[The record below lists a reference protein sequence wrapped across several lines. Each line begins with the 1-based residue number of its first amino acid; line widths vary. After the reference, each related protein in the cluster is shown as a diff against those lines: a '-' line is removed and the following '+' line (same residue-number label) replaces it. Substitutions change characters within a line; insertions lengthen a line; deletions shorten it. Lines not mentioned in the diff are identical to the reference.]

1 MAQLVTRIDEALA
14 LKVDE
19 MILSGVAENRS
30 ELVRLGLEQ
39 MIDRFERERTGAA
52 QASDETTSGSV
63 SRLETAMGHQSGSPL
78 ARAASLRRG
87 AADRELAT

>member
-52 QASDETTSGSV
+52 IAGAYE
-63 SRLETAMGHQSGSPL
+63 RLPQSKNESEGLDS
-78 ARAASLRRG
+78 ATRALVN
-87 AADRELAT
+87 EEPW

>member
-52 QASDETTSGSV
+52 QASDETKSGSA
-63 SRLETAMGHQSGSPL
+63 SRLVRVRAIAVFFIMGLHLG
-78 ARAASLRRG
+78 
-87 AADRELAT
+87 

>member
-52 QASDETTSGSV
+52 IADAYGRVPQGQTESAGLDSAT
-63 SRLETAMGHQSGSPL
+63 
-78 ARAASLRRG
+78 RALVN
-87 AADRELAT
+87 EEPW

>member
-52 QASDETTSGSV
+52 IADAYA
-63 SRLETAMGHQSGSPL
+63 RIPQSESESAGLDS
-78 ARAASLRRG
+78 ATRALVN
-87 AADRELAT
+87 EEPW